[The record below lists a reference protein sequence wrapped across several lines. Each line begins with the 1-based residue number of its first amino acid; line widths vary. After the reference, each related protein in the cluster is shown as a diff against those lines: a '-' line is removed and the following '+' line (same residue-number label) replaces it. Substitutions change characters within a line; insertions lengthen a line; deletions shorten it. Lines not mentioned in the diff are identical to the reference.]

1 MITMIVIVLA
11 KKNKKLMRELTFS
24 RGATRAL
31 QKQVNEYKDL
41 IDIYEKGFINTNLS
55 KEEMEEWINTI
66 EKSIET
72 YEWVSNAYIDALNE
86 EIEEV

>member
-1 MITMIVIVLA
+1 
-11 KKNKKLMRELTFS
+11 
-24 RGATRAL
+24 
-31 QKQVNEYKDL
+31 
-41 IDIYEKGFINTNLS
+41 
-55 KEEMEEWINTI
+55 MEEWINTI